1 MESPLSFIPTN
12 TRGRTPFLSFLSE
25 PIIAFEDVVSKY
37 LLPSLFISI
46 YFPENPL
53 GIIPL
58 YFSSGFCLDLQ
69 LIENNN
75 MSNTILKELLI
86 KDTILGFALLN
97 VYTVFHFF
105 ISLNLINLLIII
117 INFLLLVKSLCKKI
131 LSINMLHYPFVEF
144 F

>member
-1 MESPLSFIPTN
+1 MENPLSFVPTN
-12 TRGRTPFLSFLSE
+12 TRGITPCLSTFLGE

-37 LLPSLFISI
+37 LSLLLLLSYI

-86 KDTILGFALLN
+86 KDTILGFALPC
-97 VYTVFHFF
+97 FA
-105 ISLNLINLLIII
+105 LLC
-117 INFLLLVKSLCKKI
+117 FA
-131 LSINMLHYPFVEF
+131 
-144 F
+144 

>member
-1 MESPLSFIPTN
+1 M
-12 TRGRTPFLSFLSE
+12 
-25 PIIAFEDVVSKY
+25 K
-37 LLPSLFISI
+37 
-46 YFPENPL
+46 
-53 GIIPL
+53 
-58 YFSSGFCLDLQ
+58 

-97 VYTVFHFF
+97 VYSISFF

-131 LSINMLHYPFVEF
+131 LLIDMLHYTFVEF

>member
-1 MESPLSFIPTN
+1 MESPSSFVPTN
-12 TRGRTPFLSFLSE
+12 TRGITPFLSEFSGE

-46 YFPENPL
+46 YFPENPW
-53 GIIPL
+53 GIILL

-86 KDTILGFALLN
+86 KDTILDFALLCFALLCFALLN
-97 VYTVFHFF
+97 VYTVFHF
-105 ISLNLINLLIII
+105 
-117 INFLLLVKSLCKKI
+117 
-131 LSINMLHYPFVEF
+131 LSP
-144 F
+144 

>member
-1 MESPLSFIPTN
+1 MESPLSFVPTN
-12 TRGRTPFLSFLSE
+12 TRGITPFLSFLSE

-37 LLPSLFISI
+37 WLPSFISI

-53 GIIPL
+53 GIILL

-97 VYTVFHFF
+97 VYTVFHF
-105 ISLNLINLLIII
+105 
-117 INFLLLVKSLCKKI
+117 
-131 LSINMLHYPFVEF
+131 LSPWI
-144 F
+144 

>member
-1 MESPLSFIPTN
+1 MENPLSFVPTN
-12 TRGRTPFLSFLSE
+12 TRGITPCLSTFLGE

-37 LLPSLFISI
+37 WLPSFISI
-46 YFPENPL
+46 YFPENPW
-53 GIIPL
+53 GIILL

-97 VYTVFHFF
+97 VYTVFHF
-105 ISLNLINLLIII
+105 
-117 INFLLLVKSLCKKI
+117 
-131 LSINMLHYPFVEF
+131 LSP
-144 F
+144 